1 MSQFYFRKEFEKTSP
16 TKKVL
21 NTFFALTVTLNFGT
35 VAALSADA
43 PSSAS
48 GSSTTTPANTAA
60 PTTTST
66 TTTTQ
71 ATTTPAATTTA
82 TPAATPAATGTD
94 SSSSSSS
101 PPLQAGVQMIE
112 LNLQTLNDIGLDIKY
127 LLKAADSLY
136 DEVTIQPVTIM
147 TQPEVIG
154 RGIIIQ
160 VPIGTQPA
168 GPPAPPRKARLD
180 MAMSQM
186 RPIVT
191 TLKKDVDEFES
202 GHKRVDI
209 SDDAR
214 ADLHPLF
221 EDWVKIVTDISS
233 HLDTLET
240 LTKGP
245 SYDNSSIAQGAS
257 IIHTDVKS
265 LDEVRRKIYKYLQKE
280 GKKKKQKNA

>member
-16 TKKVL
+16 TQKVL

-48 GSSTTTPANTAA
+48 GSSTTTPAKTAA
-60 PTTTST
+60 PTTT
-66 TTTTQ
+66 
-71 ATTTPAATTTA
+71 ATTTPAAATT
-82 TPAATPAATGTD
+82 ATPAATGTD